1 MTDKELKKLNRSE
14 LLELMLEQSRGIDR
28 LQAELEETR
37 EALQERNLKIESC
50 GSIAEAAA
58 EVNSLF
64 HAAQRA
70 ADMYLLNVQRICAEK
85 AEEAG
90 KTEEWQNVLRGV
102 DPAKK
107 KAAADQDKAKEAAAA
122 VKTAKDENA
131 VKDEKAVK
139 DEEAAKGEDT
149 VKDEEAADE
158 RQDS

>member
-14 LLELMLEQSRGIDR
+14 LLELMLEQSREIDR
-28 LQAELEETR
+28 
-37 EALQERNLKIESC
+37 LQERNLKIESC

-85 AEEAG
+85 AAEAG
-90 KTEEWQNVLRGV
+90 KTEEWQNVLKGV

-107 KAAADQDKAKEAAAA
+107 AAAA
-122 VKTAKDENA
+122 EDQVKKSA
-131 VKDEKAVK
+131 VADPDKAEKAT
-139 DEEAAKGEDT
+139 E
-149 VKDEEAADE
+149 DEEAADE
-158 RQDS
+158 KQDS

>member
-1 MTDKELKKLNRSE
+1 MTDNQLKKLNRAE
-14 LLELMLEQSRGIDR
+14 LLELLLEQSREIDR

-37 EALQERNLKIESC
+37 DALQERNLKIESC

-102 DPAKK
+102 EPAQGKK
-107 KAAADQDKAKEAAAA
+107 VEKAAEPVETEGTEKPAGTEETADPETAAAG
-122 VKTAKDENA
+122 
-131 VKDEKAVK
+131 EK
-139 DEEAAKGEDT
+139 
-149 VKDEEAADE
+149 EEAADDRQE
-158 RQDS
+158 R

>member
-1 MTDKELKKLNRSE
+1 MTDNQLKKLNRAE
-14 LLELMLEQSRGIDR
+14 LLELLLEQSREIDR

-85 AEEAG
+85 AEAAGQAEAWETALRGMDPAEAG
-90 KTEEWQNVLRGV
+90 KGSPHGQGPEGQGKQLEETEG
-102 DPAKK
+102 
-107 KAAADQDKAKEAAAA
+107 
-122 VKTAKDENA
+122 
-131 VKDEKAVK
+131 EKL
-139 DEEAAKGEDT
+139 G
-149 VKDEEAADE
+149 
-158 RQDS
+158 

>member
-1 MTDKELKKLNRSE
+1 MTDKELRKLNRSE
-14 LLELMLEQSRGIDR
+14 LLELMLEQSREIDK

-90 KTEEWQNVLRGV
+90 KTKQWQDVLRGV
-102 DPAKK
+102 EPAAKK
-107 KAAADQDKAKEAAAA
+107 ISPE
-122 VKTAKDENA
+122 
-131 VKDEKAVK
+131 EK
-139 DEEAAKGEDT
+139 G
-149 VKDEEAADE
+149 EAADD
-158 RQDS
+158 R

>member
-1 MTDKELKKLNRSE
+1 MTDKELRKLNRSE
-14 LLELMLEQSRGIDR
+14 LLELMLEQSREIDR

-90 KTEEWQNVLRGV
+90 KTEEWQKALRGE
-102 DPAKK
+102 DPAKTK
-107 KAAADQDKAKEAAAA
+107 ASADPKEAEKAAEDKG
-122 VKTAKDENA
+122 TANE
-131 VKDEKAVK
+131 
-139 DEEAAKGEDT
+139 
-149 VKDEEAADE
+149 
-158 RQDS
+158 

>member
-1 MTDKELKKLNRSE
+1 MTDKELRKLSRSD
-14 LLELMLEQSRGIDR
+14 LLELMLEQSREIDR

-37 EALQERNLKIESC
+37 EALQERNLKIKSC

-90 KTEEWQNVLRGV
+90 KTEEWQRVLRGGA
-102 DPAKK
+102 DPVKK
-107 KAAADQDKAKEAAAA
+107 PAAGPDKAEEAAADKE
-122 VKTAKDENA
+122 
-131 VKDEKAVK
+131 AVK
-139 DEEAAKGEDT
+139 DEET
-149 VKDEEAADE
+149 ADE
-158 RQDS
+158 KADS

>member
-14 LLELMLEQSRGIDR
+14 LLELMLEQSREIDR
-28 LQAELEETR
+28 LQEELEETR

-85 AEEAG
+85 AAEAG
-90 KTEEWQNVLRGV
+90 KTEEWQNALKGI

-107 KAAADQDKAKEAAAA
+107 AAAAADPEKVNKAAE
-122 VKTAKDENA
+122 D
-131 VKDEKAVK
+131 
-139 DEEAAKGEDT
+139 EDT
-149 VKDEEAADE
+149 ADE

>member
-1 MTDKELKKLNRSE
+1 MIDKELKKLNRSE
-14 LLELMLEQSRGIDR
+14 LLELMLEQSREIDR

-90 KTEEWQNVLRGV
+90 KTEEWQKALRGV
-102 DPAKK
+102 DPEKK
-107 KAAADQDKAKEAAAA
+107 IAASPNVAEKASE
-122 VKTAKDENA
+122 EEEPE
-131 VKDEKAVK
+131 DEK
-139 DEEAAKGEDT
+139 
-149 VKDEEAADE
+149 
-158 RQDS
+158 QDS

>member
-1 MTDKELKKLNRSE
+1 MTDKELRKLNRSE
-14 LLELMLEQSRGIDR
+14 LLELMLEQSREIDR
-28 LQAELEETR
+28 LQAELAETR
-37 EALQERNLKIESC
+37 DALQERNLKIESC

-102 DPAKK
+102 EPAQGKK
-107 KAAADQDKAKEAAAA
+107 VEKAAEPEETTGTEKSEQPEETTGSEEAAAG
-122 VKTAKDENA
+122 
-131 VKDEKAVK
+131 EK
-139 DEEAAKGEDT
+139 
-149 VKDEEAADE
+149 EEAADDRQE
-158 RQDS
+158 R

>member
-14 LLELMLEQSRGIDR
+14 LLELMLEQSREIDR

-90 KTEEWQNVLRGV
+90 KTEEWQNALRGLE
-102 DPAKK
+102 PTTKEPGEKTAEPERTISPE
-107 KAAADQDKAKEAAAA
+107 EAAA
-122 VKTAKDENA
+122 EN
-131 VKDEKAVK
+131 
-139 DEEAAKGEDT
+139 
-149 VKDEEAADE
+149 EEAADE

>member
-14 LLELMLEQSRGIDR
+14 LLELMLEQSREIDR
-28 LQAELEETR
+28 LQEELEETR

-85 AEEAG
+85 AAEAG
-90 KTEEWQNVLRGV
+90 KTEEWQNVLKGV
-102 DPAKK
+102 DPAE
-107 KAAADQDKAKEAAAA
+107 KAAAAPDPVKKTAAADTGE
-122 VKTAKDENA
+122 VN
-131 VKDEKAVK
+131 KAA
-139 DEEAAKGEDT
+139 E
-149 VKDEEAADE
+149 DEEAADE
-158 RQDS
+158 KQDS

>member
-1 MTDKELKKLNRSE
+1 MTDKELRKLNRSE
-14 LLELMLEQSRGIDR
+14 LLELMLEQSREIDR
-28 LQAELEETR
+28 LQAELAETR
-37 EALQERNLKIESC
+37 DALQERNLKIESC

-102 DPAKK
+102 EPAQGKK
-107 KAAADQDKAKEAAAA
+107 VEKAAELVETEGTEKPAGTEETADPETAAAG
-122 VKTAKDENA
+122 
-131 VKDEKAVK
+131 EK
-139 DEEAAKGEDT
+139 
-149 VKDEEAADE
+149 EEAADDRQE
-158 RQDS
+158 R

>member
-14 LLELMLEQSRGIDR
+14 LLELMLEQSREIDR

-37 EALQERNLKIESC
+37 VALRERNLKIESC

-90 KTEEWQNVLRGV
+90 KTEEWQNALRGV
-102 DPAKK
+102 EPESKQPGERAAEPEATAEPE
-107 KAAADQDKAKEAAAA
+107 KAALAEKEETADDKQD
-122 VKTAKDENA
+122 
-131 VKDEKAVK
+131 
-139 DEEAAKGEDT
+139 
-149 VKDEEAADE
+149 
-158 RQDS
+158 R

>member
-14 LLELMLEQSRGIDR
+14 LLELMLEQSREIDR

-90 KTEEWQNVLRGV
+90 KTEEWQNVLKGV
-102 DPAKK
+102 EPAK
-107 KAAADQDKAKEAAAA
+107 KAAAEPRKAEA
-122 VKTAKDENA
+122 
-131 VKDEKAVK
+131 
-139 DEEAAKGEDT
+139 EEAAGKEET
-149 VKDEEAADE
+149 EAEAAEKEETEDE
-158 RQDS
+158 KTDR

>member
-14 LLELMLEQSRGIDR
+14 LLELMLEQSREIDR

-37 EALQERNLKIESC
+37 GALQERNLKIESC

-90 KTEEWQNVLRGV
+90 KTEEWQKVLRGGGPGRTR
-102 DPAKK
+102 PAESPEETAEPKGRESP
-107 KAAADQDKAKEAAAA
+107 KEAA
-122 VKTAKDENA
+122 VQDTEQTEEKTVE
-131 VKDEKAVK
+131 
-139 DEEAAKGEDT
+139 
-149 VKDEEAADE
+149 
-158 RQDS
+158 Q